1 MLEKRIGRKERKGR
15 KIRKYSALFAAS
27 CFDTTFHE
35 EPIMRGP
42 MAQLMQQ
49 AQRMQENLKRAQEE
63 IARIE
68 VTGQSGGGVV
78 SVVMN
83 GRHEVRRVA
92 IDRKLLTDDVEM
104 TEDLIAAAFN
114 DAVNKVAAASQAQM
128 SEVAGGMNLPPD
140 FKLPF

>member
-1 MLEKRIGRKERKGR
+1 
-15 KIRKYSALFAAS
+15 
-27 CFDTTFHE
+27 
-35 EPIMRGP
+35 

-49 AQRMQENLKRAQEE
+49 AQRMQEDLKRAQEE
-63 IARIE
+63 IAKIE
-68 VTGQSGGGVV
+68 VTGQSGGGMV

-92 IDRKLLTDDVEM
+92 IDRKLLADDPEM

-114 DAVNKVAAASQAQM
+114 DAVNKISAASQQRM
-128 SEVAGGMNLPPD
+128 GDVAGGMNLPEG